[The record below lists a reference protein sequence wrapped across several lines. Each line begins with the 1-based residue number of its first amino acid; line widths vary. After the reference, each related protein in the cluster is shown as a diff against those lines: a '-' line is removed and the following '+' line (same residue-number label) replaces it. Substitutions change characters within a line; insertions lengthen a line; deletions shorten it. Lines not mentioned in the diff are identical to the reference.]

1 MTTTLTGS
9 TPVEEFDVAVIGG
22 GPAGTTA
29 ATDLARKGR
38 RVLLLDRDGRIKP
51 CGGAVPPKLL
61 REFDIPE
68 TLLEARVNTARMI
81 SPSDQEVDM
90 SIGGFVGMVD
100 RETFDEWLRE
110 RAEHA
115 GADRRIGTFD
125 TLERDSKGGVL
136 VSYKSPEHGNET
148 QTIRAKIVVGAD
160 GAASRVREQ
169 AMPNAKGFSKVFA
182 YHEIVKSPAGKTD
195 LFDPLRCDVYYQ
207 GKISPDF
214 YGWVF
219 PHGERT
225 SIGMGT
231 AVKGF
236 SLRSATQ
243 ELRERVGLADAETV
257 RCEGAPLPLKALRRW
272 DNGRDVVLIGD
283 AAGAVAPSSGEGIYY
298 AMSTGRH
305 AANAIIECLATG
317 DAKALKLA
325 RKRFMK
331 EHGMVFFVLGIMQR
345 FWYIS
350 DKRREKF
357 VKMCRDPDVQRLT
370 WDAYMNK
377 KLVRAKPAAHVRI
390 FFKDLAHLV
399 GLNPR

>member
-1 MTTTLTGS
+1 MTERQSETATL
-9 TPVEEFDVAVIGG
+9 EEFDVAVIGG
-22 GPAGTTA
+22 GPAGATA
-29 ATDLARKGR
+29 ATDLARSGHN
-38 RVLLLDRDGRIKP
+38 VLLLDRDGRIKP

-100 RETFDEWLRE
+100 RETYDEWLRD
-110 RAEHA
+110 RAEQA

-125 TLERDSKGGVL
+125 RLDRDSKPGVL
-136 VSYKSPEHGNET
+136 VHYKVPEKGSERRT
-148 QTIRAKIVVGAD
+148 VRARIVVGAD

-169 AMPNAKGFSKVFA
+169 AMPNAKGFKKVFA
-182 YHEIVKSPAGKTD
+182 YHEIVRSPEGKTD
-195 LFDPLRCDVYYQ
+195 LFDPKRCDVYYQ

-225 SIGMGT
+225 SVGMGT
-231 AVKGF
+231 AVQGF

-243 ELRERVGLADAETV
+243 ELRERVGLGDSETV

-272 DNGRDVVLIGD
+272 DNGRDVVLVGD

-298 AMSTGRH
+298 AMSTARH
-305 AANAIIECLATG
+305 TANAIAECLATG

-325 RKRFMK
+325 RKNFMK

-345 FWYIS
+345 FWYVS

-399 GLNPR
+399 GFDPR